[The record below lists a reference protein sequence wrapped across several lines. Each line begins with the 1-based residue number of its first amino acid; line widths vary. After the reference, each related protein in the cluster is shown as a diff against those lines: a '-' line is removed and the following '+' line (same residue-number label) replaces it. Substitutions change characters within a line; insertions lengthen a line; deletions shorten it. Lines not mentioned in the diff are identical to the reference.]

1 MSDVLKLP
9 EFVKYVILKGSHEI
23 RRVVSYDRFFEGKG
37 AYMVQVPSGKNDG
50 TMIIDKYLE
59 SQVEHK
65 FFSKDEVETYKQE
78 KEQHS

>member
-1 MSDVLKLP
+1 MDILKLP
-9 EFVKYVILKGSHEI
+9 EFVQFVVLKGSPET

-50 TMIIDKYLE
+50 TMIIDAFLE

-65 FFSKDEVETYKQE
+65 FYSKDETEAYKQQE
-78 KEQHS
+78 GLSHG